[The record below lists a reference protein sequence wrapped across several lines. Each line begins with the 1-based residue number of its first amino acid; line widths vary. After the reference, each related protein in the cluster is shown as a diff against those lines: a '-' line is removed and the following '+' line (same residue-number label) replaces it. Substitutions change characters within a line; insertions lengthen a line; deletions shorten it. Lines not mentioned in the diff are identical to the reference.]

1 VITVTWET
9 FYLVCFVVGFSLSAL
24 SFLLGVFHLPHLHF
38 PHHGGGLHLGGGHM
52 GGGHVGGGHAGGAH
66 VGGAHGGA
74 PQAGSAASYSIS
86 PLNYPTLL
94 MFLVWFGGTG
104 YLLTHYGHGWGFLG
118 LLVSV
123 VVGVAG
129 AAIVFWFLA
138 KVLVK
143 PDENLD
149 PADYVMVGTLGR
161 LTVGIREKGT
171 GEIVYVQGGTR
182 KSSAAR
188 SEDARPIEKGTEVVI
203 TQFDKGIAYVRRW
216 DELSGEPQAEE
227 SRGTGQ
233 N

>member
-1 VITVTWET
+1 MTWET

-24 SFLLGVFHLPHLHF
+24 SFLLGVFHLPHLHI
-38 PHHGGGLHLGGGHM
+38 PHHGGGLHLGGGHIS
-52 GGGHVGGGHAGGAH
+52 GGQ
-66 VGGAHGGA
+66 VGGAHTGSA
-74 PQAGSAASYSIS
+74 PQAGGAASYSIS
-86 PLNYPTLL
+86 LLNYPTLL

-104 YLLTHYGHGWGFLG
+104 YLLTHYGHGWGLLG

-149 PADYVMVGTLGR
+149 PADYVMVGTLGK

-182 KSSAAR
+182 KSAAAR
-188 SEDARPIEKGTEVVI
+188 SEDTRPIEKGTEVVI
-203 TQFDKGIAYVRRW
+203 TQYDKGIAYVRRW
-216 DELSGEPQAEE
+216 DELSGELRGEE
-227 SRGTGQ
+227 SRGAGQ
-233 N
+233 S